1 MVMPAQ
7 TWAEKNSGLK
17 PGDPGY
23 QQSYNL
29 ALEVQNSSHTPQNAF
44 GFIMSQLSPPPRLMV
59 ATHFQAQDDTIQSA
73 LRSVRN
79 HSPVGELTFA
89 ADLMVINVS
98 KTKIIQRRAIVSDY
112 AFLPFLPQPL
122 PPAGDPIYWKWGDD
136 AHTYKVP
143 DATAQLD
150 MSSDIPPIDPVTGKV
165 NYNPDGF

>member
-1 MVMPAQ
+1 M
-7 TWAEKNSGLK
+7 
-17 PGDPGY
+17 
-23 QQSYNL
+23 
-29 ALEVQNSSHTPQNAF
+29 
-44 GFIMSQLSPPPRLMV
+44 
-59 ATHFQAQDDTIQSA
+59 
-73 LRSVRN
+73 
-79 HSPVGELTFA
+79 GELTFA

-150 MSSDIPPIDPVTGKV
+150 MSSDIPPIDPVTGKM